1 MSCQTQKILMRKS
14 HQSSAQTGLNSVSVG
29 PLTIARAM
37 LTTLVMRTQQ
47 NFQIARKIAAMVESV
62 ERLEDRFNVV
72 MSPEVVPQC
81 PAMLYMAVGKENV
94 AMKSVM
100 SVEKTD
106 QSVLINLKF
115 DAYVLER
122 ASMSRSG
129 PLVSRMATHLNSKFR
144 INLRETVEAEIAG
157 APVVGHLRLSDLAAV
172 PCSS

>member
-1 MSCQTQKILMRKS
+1 M
-14 HQSSAQTGLNSVSVG
+14 
-29 PLTIARAM
+29 ARAM
-37 LTTLVMRTQQ
+37 LTTLVTRTQQ

-62 ERLEDRFNVV
+62 EQLEDRFNVA

-81 PAMLYMAVGKENV
+81 PAMLYLAVGKENV

-106 QSVLINLKF
+106 RSVLISLKF

-129 PLVSRMATHLNSKFR
+129 PLVSRMASHLNSKIR

-157 APVVGHLRLSDLAAV
+157 APVVARPSLSKAKPLV
-172 PCSS
+172 CPV